1 MVELNRHPVLQQ
13 IHNLATGIEDIG
25 PDRRLTSLGGQT
37 MNILRTVDSIVQEN
51 ITMKAELAELR
62 AREGATA

>member
-25 PDRRLTSLGGQT
+25 PDRRLSALGGQA
-37 MNILRTVDSIVQEN
+37 MQILKTVDGVVQEN
-51 ITMKAELAELR
+51 TRLKEELAQLK
-62 AREGATA
+62 AREVAHA